1 MNYKEQIEELINKV
15 PKTLVDLDIP
25 REKAGKPTQATSNF
39 VINREQGDWAEH
51 IVLQAFNATS
61 KHHVAVKYGKSDDRV
76 AGEEGFHDFY
86 QEFQVE
92 LDTIGKR
99 PDVLIFKKEHYKP
112 EWNYDISRLPHK
124 ELDPLVSNAIA
135 GIEIRSSAY
144 LTEKYDD
151 FIKRRNK
158 VLIDNALNLKQEL
171 LNQFHDELVNKAGWI
186 EILNSINENTIGN
199 IKFKSPGWRGSERIK
214 EASEKIKALNEILK
228 IFKKRDFLSVTVKQ
242 EDIKTVYKW
251 IDTYNIPHFY
261 FQVFFDKVYGLSF
274 EHILD
279 TLGDPELEDATYYVE
294 ENTKNQ
300 QKTTI
305 HISYKSGTEVAS
317 KVDFPNHKSQVKELE
332 RGRLLF
338 YVTFE
343 GGVAYLDVKNL
354 IAILGINENE
364 F

>member
-1 MNYKEQIEELINKV
+1 MNYKEKIGAAITKV
-15 PKTLVDLDIP
+15 PKTLVDLDAARKKP
-25 REKAGKPTQATSNF
+25 GKPTQATSNF
-39 VINREQGDWAEH
+39 VINREQGDWAENL
-51 IVLQAFNATS
+51 VLKAFNSTS
-61 KHHVAVKYGKSDDRV
+61 TNYVAVKYGKSEDRV
-76 AGEEGFHDFY
+76 AGEEGFHQFY
-86 QEFQVE
+86 QDFQVE

-99 PDVLIFKKEHYKP
+99 PDVLIFKKENYNP
-112 EWNYDISRLPHK
+112 EWNYDISIMPH
-124 ELDPLVSNAIA
+124 EQLHQLVPVAIA

-151 FIKRRNK
+151 FIKKRNQ
-158 VLIDNALNLKQEL
+158 VFIENALNIKGEL
-171 LNQFHDELVNKAGWI
+171 LNEFHDDLKNKEGWI
-186 EILNSINENTIGN
+186 EILNGINEQTIGN
-199 IKFKSPGWRGSERIK
+199 IKFKSPGWRGSVKIK
-214 EASEKIKALNEILK
+214 QASEKIKQLNEILK

-261 FQVFFDKVYGLSF
+261 FQVFFDKIYGLPF
-274 EHILD
+274 EQILS
-279 TLGDPELEDATYYVE
+279 TLGDPDQEDSTYYVE

-305 HISYKSGTEVAS
+305 HISYTSGIEIAS
-317 KVDFPNHKSQVKELE
+317 KVDFPTHTSKMKELD

-343 GGVAYLDVKNL
+343 GGAAYLDVKNL
-354 IAILGINENE
+354 ITILGINENG

>member
-1 MNYKEQIEELINKV
+1 MSYKEKIEELICKV
-15 PKTLVDLDIP
+15 SKTLVDLDIP
-25 REKAGKPTQATSNF
+25 REKASKPTQATSNF
-39 VINREQGDWAEH
+39 VINREQGDWAEN
-51 IVLQAFNATS
+51 IVLQAFNTIS
-61 KHHVAVKYGKSDDRV
+61 KHHVAVKYGKSEDRV
-76 AGEEGFHDFY
+76 AGEEGFHEFY
-86 QEFQVE
+86 QEFQIE

-99 PDVLIFKKEHYKP
+99 PDVLIFKKENYNQ
-112 EWNYDISRLPHK
+112 EWNYDISRLPH
-124 ELDPLVSNAIA
+124 EQLHLLVPNAIA

-144 LTEKYDD
+144 LTEKYDV

-158 VLIDNALNLKQEL
+158 ILIENALILKEKL
-171 LNQFHDELVNKAGWI
+171 LNEFYDELEKKAGWI

-214 EASEKIKALNEILK
+214 QANEKIKALNEILK

-242 EDIKTVYKW
+242 EDIKMVYKW
-251 IDTYNIPHFY
+251 IDTYNLPHFY

-274 EHILD
+274 EQILT

-305 HISYKSGTEVAS
+305 HISYKSGIEIAS
-317 KVDFPNHKSQVKELE
+317 KVDFPNHKSKLKELD

-343 GGVAYLDVKNL
+343 GGVGYLDVKNL
-354 IAILGINENE
+354 ISILGINETE